1 MDHVL
6 AYGGQSMRIVSL
18 IYGSESL
25 EGRRRTALWIVL
37 GWALLVGWLLL
48 RHAFWRDEV
57 RALSLALQ
65 GDTVV
70 DMLRAVHGEGH
81 PAVWYLLLRGVHTLL
96 PTPAVLPL
104 VSVAVA
110 LAAAL
115 LLAWRSPFGWFVV
128 AALLLGRVGLYEY
141 SVMAR
146 NYGISML
153 LMFLFA
159 ALYPQHRDRGIAL
172 GLVLLVLANCNVHS
186 AILAGAF
193 ALFWLL
199 DILLDKSA
207 NRSPALRNFAI
218 NAVIAMVG
226 VLLCAITIYPPFND
240 AARSFIPA
248 GDSVRRL
255 ATALFLPASSFW
267 ELAGNGLPPA
277 ARLMSRWPSHYLFVS
292 QLLMSVVLA
301 GSAFGLSRRP
311 AAMLAAWVAL
321 FSFSIFFAVVY
332 PGFYRHQGLWLVF
345 LVCMYWIVG
354 REEPAGAAPAMQKLR
369 GVGMAFFVVLL
380 LLQIAVGVQKVLPI
394 ASGSEPESRS
404 RELARL
410 IEQTPE
416 LRAATILSDPDYL
429 VEPLAYYLPNRTY
442 LLREQR
448 FGNVVHFTRNARL
461 ALYLQDILDDARGV
475 RSMTQQPVVILLHE
489 RLDPSGP
496 VRAIHEGYN
505 WQLWTSPEQVRAF
518 MSATRRI
525 ARFDPVC
532 CNDESYDVY
541 VLE

>member
-1 MDHVL
+1 
-6 AYGGQSMRIVSL
+6 MRIVSL
-18 IYGSESL
+18 IYGSERP

-37 GWALLVGWLLL
+37 GWALLVGLLLL

-128 AALLLGRVGLYEY
+128 AALLLGRIGLYEY

-153 LMFLFA
+153 LMFMFA
-159 ALYPQHRDRGIAL
+159 ALYQQHRDRGVAL

-207 NRSPALRNFAI
+207 NRSQALRNFAI
-218 NAVIAMVG
+218 NACIAMVG

-240 AARSFIPA
+240 AAQSFIPA

-267 ELAGNGLPPA
+267 ELAGNGLPLA
-277 ARLMSRWPSHYLFVS
+277 ARLMSRWPSHYLLVS
-292 QLLMSVVLA
+292 QVLMSVVLV

-321 FSFSIFFAVVY
+321 FSLSIFFAVVY

-345 LVCMYWIVG
+345 LVSMYWIVG
-354 REEPAGAAPAMQKLR
+354 REEPAGAVPAIQKLR
-369 GVGMAFFVVLL
+369 GVGMALFVALL
-380 LLQIAVGVQKVLPI
+380 LLQIAVGVQTALPI
-394 ASGSEPESRS
+394 ASGSAPESRS
-404 RELARL
+404 RELGRL
-410 IEQTPE
+410 IERMPE
-416 LRAATILSDPDYL
+416 LRHATIMGDPDYL

-442 LLREQR
+442 LPREQR
-448 FGNVVHFTRNARL
+448 FGNVVRFTRNARL
-461 ALYLQDILDDARGV
+461 TLFLQDILDDARRV

-496 VRAIHEGYN
+496 VRAIHEGFN

-518 MSATRRI
+518 MSSTRRI

-541 VLE
+541 VLD

>member
-1 MDHVL
+1 
-6 AYGGQSMRIVSL
+6 MRIVSL
-18 IYGSESL
+18 IYGSERL
-25 EGRRRTALWIVL
+25 EGRRRRALWIVF
-37 GWALLVGWLLL
+37 GWALLVGLLL
-48 RHAFWRDEV
+48 MRHAFWRDEV
-57 RALSLALQ
+57 RALSMALQ
-65 GDTVV
+65 GDTLVA
-70 DMLRAVHGEGH
+70 MLRGLHGEGH

-104 VSVAVA
+104 VAVAVA
-110 LAAAL
+110 LASAL
-115 LLAWRSPFGWFVV
+115 LLAWRSPFGGLVIG
-128 AALLLGRVGLYEY
+128 ALLLGRIGLYEY
-141 SVMAR
+141 SVMSR

-159 ALYPQHRDRGIAL
+159 ALYQKHRDRGIAL

-186 AILAGAF
+186 VILAGAF

-207 NRSPALRNFAI
+207 NRSLALRNFAI
-218 NAVIAMVG
+218 NALIAMVG
-226 VLLCAITIYPPFND
+226 VLLCAVTIYPPFND
-240 AARSFIPA
+240 AAQSFIPA

-267 ELAGNGLPPA
+267 ELVGNGLPAA
-277 ARLMSRWPSHYLFVS
+277 ARMMSLWPSHYILVS
-292 QLLMSVVLA
+292 QLLMSVVLV
-301 GSAFGLSRRP
+301 GSAVGLSRRP
-311 AAMLAAWVAL
+311 AAMLATWVAL
-321 FSFSIFFAVVY
+321 FSFSVFFAVVY

-354 REEPAGAAPAMQKLR
+354 RNEPDGASPAIQTLR
-369 GVGMAFFVVLL
+369 GVGMACFAALL
-380 LLQIAVGVQKVLPI
+380 VLQIAVGQHKVLPI
-394 ASGSEPESRS
+394 AFGSEPESRS

-410 IEQTPE
+410 IGQIPE
-416 LRAATILSDPDYL
+416 LRDATILSDPDYL

-448 FGNVVHFTRNARL
+448 FGNVVRFTRNARL
-461 ALYLQDILDDARGV
+461 ALFLQDILDDARRV
-475 RSMTQQPVVILLHE
+475 HRVTMQPVVILLHE

-496 VRAIHEGYN
+496 VRAILEGYN

-518 MSATRRI
+518 MSSTRRI